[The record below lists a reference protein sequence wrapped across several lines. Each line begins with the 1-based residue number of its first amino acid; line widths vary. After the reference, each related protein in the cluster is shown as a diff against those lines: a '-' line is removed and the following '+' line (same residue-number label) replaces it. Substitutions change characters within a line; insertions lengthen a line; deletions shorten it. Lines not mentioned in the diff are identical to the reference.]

1 MYPESG
7 HVSVDRQSAT
17 PTGKPA
23 RPRGEARRDCI
34 VEAALAVIA
43 EVGPDALT
51 HRRVAT
57 NAGVPLAATTYWF
70 SSKEDL
76 VRAAIDRAVDRD
88 LARLAERAT
97 ATLTWTRATV
107 AVDLA
112 LMLHAELTEDP
123 ATARVDWS
131 LWMEAI
137 RRPELRVV
145 AARWADAYLGF
156 YGGVLRRI
164 DPAVTDL
171 DVLLIS
177 SAINGLMA
185 QELTHERP
193 DKKRRLTKLL
203 GRLLDLVLDPARP

>member
-1 MYPESG
+1 MYQV
-7 HVSVDRQSAT
+7 HRQSPT
-17 PTGKPA
+17 PPAKPA

-57 NAGVPLAATTYWF
+57 KANVPLAATTYWF

-76 VRAAIDRAVDRD
+76 VLAAFDRAVDRD

-107 AVDLA
+107 AADLA
-112 LMLHAELTEDP
+112 MMLHAQLTEDP
-123 ATARVDWS
+123 ATARVDGS

-145 AARWADAYLGF
+145 AERWSDAYLGF

-164 DPAVTDL
+164 DPAVTDV

-177 SAINGLMA
+177 AAIDGLMA
-185 QELTHERP
+185 QELTHDYP
-193 DKKRRLTKLL
+193 DKKSRLTKLL
-203 GRLLDLVLDPARP
+203 GRLLGLLLDPARP